1 MTEEEGAP
9 LDIKFQQRFSKNLL
23 SNIAFFVLNV
33 IIGLALVPFF
43 LDTLGPAAYGLI
55 PLATSLTS
63 YVTLVIDAMN
73 GAIARYL
80 TIDLQRGD
88 ITKANETFN
97 TAIFSTLGII
107 LILVPISLIV
117 AGLAPSIFD
126 IGTES
131 PTAVFLLFALV
142 FGSILIRAWSSN
154 FMATLFA
161 YNRLDFRNY
170 VNIANLL
177 VQVFVVILLFWGIG
191 PSLPYV
197 GFSYFAAAVLA
208 LVLSYILSRKLC
220 PFLTISVAKFSK
232 SRLREI
238 LSITG
243 WTTIIKIGLLF
254 QGHIALIAVNIL
266 FGDVAGTEY
275 SLTLMWSVLLITIAG
290 LLTNCFTPMI
300 YSYRAKNDRNGI
312 IKFTSFTVKITTL
325 FMALLIGL
333 VSIFASQLLT
343 FWVGNEYA
351 ALGSLMWFVVIP
363 VIFSIQSSCCAPI
376 NAAYVRVRMPAIANI
391 VVGVLNLVLVFALP
405 MIFNIGMYGIALAI
419 GISAFILSGVFSP
432 VYGAYIVKAPLF
444 TFVKPALTGYLTL
457 AVFLVAGSVL
467 TNFVYVDSIIGL
479 IITGCIIS
487 GIYGLF
493 LCKILLKKAERIQI
507 RSVLPPI
514 VTRLIPTWLL

>member
-1 MTEEEGAP
+1 MTEEQGAP
-9 LDIKFQQRFSKNLL
+9 LDIKFQQRFSKNLI
-23 SNIAFFVLNV
+23 SNVVYFVLNV

-43 LDTLGPAAYGLI
+43 LDTLGEAAYGLI

-63 YVTLVIDAMN
+63 YVTLIIDAVN
-73 GAIARYL
+73 GAISRYL

-97 TAIFSTLGII
+97 TAVFGTLGII
-107 LILVPISLIV
+107 LILVPISLLV
-117 AGLAPSIFD
+117 AGLAPSIFN

-154 FMATLFA
+154 FMVTLFA
-161 YNRLDFRNY
+161 YNRLDLRNY
-170 VNIANLL
+170 VNVANLL
-177 VQVFVVILLFWGIG
+177 VQVVVVILLFWIIG
-191 PSLPYV
+191 PSLPLV
-197 GFSYFAAAVLA
+197 GFSYFVAAVAALA
-208 LVLSYILSRKLC
+208 LSYILSRNLC
-220 PFLTISVAKFSK
+220 PFLTISVEKFSK

-275 SLTLMWSVLLITIAG
+275 SLTLMWSALLLTIAG

-300 YSYRAKNDRNGI
+300 YSYRAKNNRDGI

-333 VSIFASQLLT
+333 VCIFASQLLT

-351 ALGSLMWFVVIP
+351 ALATLMGFVVIP
-363 VIFSIQSSCCAPI
+363 VIFLIQSSCCAPI

-391 VVGVLNLVLVFALP
+391 VVGVFNLILVFALP
-405 MIFNIGMYGIALAI
+405 IIFNIGMYGIALAI
-419 GISAFILSGVFSP
+419 GFSNFILFGGFSP
-432 VYGAYIVKAPLF
+432 IYGAYILKAPLF
-444 TFVKPALTGYLTL
+444 TFVKPALPGYLTL
-457 AVFLVAGSVL
+457 AVFLVAGSIL
-467 TNFVYVDSIIGL
+467 TYFVYIDSIVEL
-479 IITGCIIS
+479 IIAGCIIS

-493 LCKILLKKAERIQI
+493 LCKILLNKEERILI
-507 RSVLPPI
+507 RSVLPKM
-514 VTRLIPTWLL
+514 VARFIPTWLL